1 MQVSVQA
8 TLRRNRKRLIKS
20 VMVPWIVQSIT
31 WITVVILEL
40 IHANRIPTRDGRDA
54 FIRSKPIGAPAPHFL
69 VTLNNFQ
76 LIARSS
82 YRRRIF
88 QMSDLSTVDGRFCAY
103 HGCNG

>member
-1 MQVSVQA
+1 MPRRCDIKYIRCSLVDPASSHMLVS
-8 TLRRNRKRLIKS
+8 KIK
-20 VMVPWIVQSIT
+20 PCK
-31 WITVVILEL
+31 
-40 IHANRIPTRDGRDA
+40 IPTRDGRDS

-82 YRRRIF
+82 NWRRIF
-88 QMSDLSTVDGRFCAY
+88 QMSDLSTVDGRCCAY